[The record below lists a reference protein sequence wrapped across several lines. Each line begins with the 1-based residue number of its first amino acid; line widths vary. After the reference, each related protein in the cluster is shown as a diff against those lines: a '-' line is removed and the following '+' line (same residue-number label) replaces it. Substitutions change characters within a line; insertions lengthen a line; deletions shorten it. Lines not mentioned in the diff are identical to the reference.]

1 MSPNLYDLLD
11 VDEAATPDQIRTAWK
26 SAIADLDPTDRRFR
40 AFNDA
45 AGVLLDPDKRAA
57 YDAELAEA
65 RADEDRHSE
74 PVDDEPEDDQP
85 EADQPDAAPVLV
97 PDADVP
103 DADVPDADVPDADL
117 PAEARTGEDAD
128 AAAPA
133 PAGPPGWALGAA
145 AVAAVLSVALAVWVL
160 ATPGVRVDAADS
172 PGAIAERAVVQ
183 ERAALAAEQAAEQMV
198 GPVLSYNH
206 KTMAEDLERIRGN
219 MTDKLGEKQAA
230 SWPDITKEAEEQQ
243 IVVEAAATGAALTRV
258 ASDGER
264 ATVVVFV
271 DQQVQKKDAEPFVL
285 RMWATMSLV
294 KASGSEGRWL
304 LDDICTDDSCG

>member
-103 DADVPDADVPDADL
+103 DADVPD
-117 PAEARTGEDAD
+117 
-128 AAAPA
+128 
-133 PAGPPGWALGAA
+133 
-145 AVAAVLSVALAVWVL
+145 
-160 ATPGVRVDAADS
+160 
-172 PGAIAERAVVQ
+172 
-183 ERAALAAEQAAEQMV
+183 
-198 GPVLSYNH
+198 
-206 KTMAEDLERIRGN
+206 
-219 MTDKLGEKQAA
+219 
-230 SWPDITKEAEEQQ
+230 
-243 IVVEAAATGAALTRV
+243 
-258 ASDGER
+258 
-264 ATVVVFV
+264 
-271 DQQVQKKDAEPFVL
+271 
-285 RMWATMSLV
+285 
-294 KASGSEGRWL
+294 
-304 LDDICTDDSCG
+304 